1 MKCHGDTFVP
11 EGVALLRKEFASR
24 WAGQEEIKEGQT
36 MKGN

>member
-1 MKCHGDTFVP
+1 MVHLRPG
-11 EGVALLRKEFASR
+11 GAALLRKEFASG